1 MIYLKNFLKGIIAGI
16 GGIAPGL
23 SGSVLLV
30 ILGIY
35 ETTVA
40 AIGTLFKNFK
50 KNILF
55 LLPLILGL
63 GCGVWLF
70 SKLVSFLLENYE
82 CYTRY
87 AFLGL
92 VLGTIP
98 LFYRQV
104 RKRGFRKGYYG
115 VILASAALGFF
126 VFNLNGNLFPTATE
140 SNPFLSVF
148 LGVMVAASSVVPGID
163 SAVILSS
170 LGLYEMWVNA
180 VDSLNFQILI
190 PAGIGLILGALGI
203 SAIMNVLLKKAYTL
217 TFSIIFGWFISIIPT
232 ILNSSCTISTF
243 VDGLIA
249 FLFALLGCI
258 TSFYLGDIK
267 ANNARL
273 KKLFKKTRT

>member
-35 ETTVA
+35 ESTVA

-55 LLPLILGL
+55 LVPLILGL
-63 GCGVWLF
+63 FCGVLIF
-70 SKLVSFLLENYE
+70 SKLVDLLLIHYE

-104 RKRGFRKGYYG
+104 RKNGFRKGYYG
-115 VILASAALGFF
+115 VIVASAALGF
-126 VFNLNGNLFPTATE
+126 VLFNLNGNLFPTVTDPNLLQAV
-140 SNPFLSVF
+140 L
-148 LGVMVAASSVVPGID
+148 LGVMVAASSIVPGID

-170 LGLYEMWVNA
+170 LGLYELYVS
-180 VDSLNFQILI
+180 SLANFDLQVLI
-190 PAGIGLILGALGI
+190 PAGVGLLAGALVI
-203 SAIMNVLLKKAYTL
+203 SAIMNFLLRKAYTL
-217 TFSIIFGWFISIIPT
+217 TFSIIFGWFISIIPK
-232 ILNSSCTISTF
+232 ILNENCTINTF
-243 VDGLIA
+243 TQGMLA
-249 FLFALLGCI
+249 FLLALFGCLV
-258 TSFYLGDIK
+258 SFYLGDIK
-267 ANNARL
+267 TNNQRL
-273 KKLFKKTRT
+273 KRLFQKTRT